1 MKETSMTFLGHQIL
15 YNDGVQQ
22 FANLTG
28 KQYGLKLSF
37 EIAFP
42 ILLGLCFCIG

>member
-1 MKETSMTFLGHQIL
+1 MMFLGHQIL
-15 YNDGVQQ
+15 YDDGVQQ
-22 FANLTG
+22 FANLSLTG

-42 ILLGLCFCIG
+42 ILLGLCFSIG